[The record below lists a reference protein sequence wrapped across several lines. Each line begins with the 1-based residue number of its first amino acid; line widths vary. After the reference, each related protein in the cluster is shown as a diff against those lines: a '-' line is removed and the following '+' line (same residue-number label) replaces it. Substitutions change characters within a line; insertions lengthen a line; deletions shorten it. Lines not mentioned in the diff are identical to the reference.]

1 MGLIPELLGDREVG
15 LVFSAPVY
23 LVLEQYLTLKDLSWK
38 AGRGATYL
46 QSQLFKAFKASLGN
60 SEGETGDCLV

>member
-1 MGLIPELLGDREVG
+1 M
-15 LVFSAPVY
+15 FSVPVY

-46 QSQLFKAFKASLGN
+46 QSQLFKAFKASSGK